1 MTGLERNAD
10 FAVVLHAAN
19 TGTVTGARIE
29 DDERPLARIN
39 GGLLGRDDARQSVI
53 HRPRERPA
61 IEHELGSKAQDVRR
75 FAGIVLDIVVAALPE
90 HIPKQDHALPCVDA
104 IVERVA
110 CSRN

>member
-61 IEHELGSKAQDVRR
+61 IEHQFGIEAQHVRR

-90 HIPKQDHALPCVDA
+90 DIPKQDHALPCVDA